1 MKKKSKI
8 ALVVSIVAIL
18 AFFGN
23 MQRVVSVFNGEVAV
37 AASSSVGMPTI
48 EYAFTQ
54 EKQHPEKLLNGVIDG
69 AKKTLDISIYSL
81 TERTIVSA
89 ILNAKKRG
97 VAVRIITDDQQS
109 SGKAQVDALKK
120 IAAAGI
126 VVKKNSH
133 SGLMHEKVTI
143 SDKHVVTTGSFN
155 YSAAASTKND
165 EVLVVIRDETIAK
178 DWTAEFEKMWKDTK
192 RFEVLTLK

>member
-1 MKKKSKI
+1 MKRKSKI
-8 ALVVSIVAIL
+8 AIVVSIVAML
-18 AFFGN
+18 ACFGN
-23 MQRVVSVFNGEVAV
+23 MQRVVSVFDGEVAV
-37 AASSSVGMPTI
+37 AASSTVGKPTI

-54 EKQHPEKLLNGVIDG
+54 EKQHPEKLLNGVIDE
-69 AKKTLDISIYSL
+69 AKRTLDISIYSL

-97 VAVRIITDDQQS
+97 VAVRIITDNQQS
-109 SGKAQVDALKK
+109 IGKAQVDALKK
-120 IAAAGI
+120 ITAAGI

-143 SDKHVVTTGSFN
+143 SDEHVVTTGSFN

-165 EVLVVIRDETIAK
+165 EVLVIIRDEKIAK

-192 RFEVLTLK
+192 RFEVLALK